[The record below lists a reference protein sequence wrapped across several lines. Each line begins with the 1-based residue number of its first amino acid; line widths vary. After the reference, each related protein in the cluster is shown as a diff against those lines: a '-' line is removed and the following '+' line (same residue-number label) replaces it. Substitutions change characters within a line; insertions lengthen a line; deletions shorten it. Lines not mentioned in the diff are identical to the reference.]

1 MKIWSKMQGLRL
13 VTFDMV
19 GTVIKFSR
27 HPVMDYVEIG
37 QRHGIKAEFD
47 SIAKSFAKQWADHDR
62 ALPHFGATSVGIT
75 SRLWWLTL
83 VEGTFKNSLG
93 HAAFN
98 EEAVRKAAEELYD
111 HFASPKAYAVLD
123 DGKEAMKKAK
133 DLGLQVGVIT
143 NFDVRIH
150 SILKDL
156 RISELC
162 DFVVTS
168 EEAESSKPE
177 ENIFNFAQ
185 SKSYLV
191 ELKPSEVLHI
201 GDDYSKVTKELNF
214 IEIAWI
220 FRTILGP
227 RQLDYR
233 QYWWTGDQAINI
245 FLKMPI
251 KTGGVN
257 FVRTALQMTW
267 SQM

>member
-1 MKIWSKMQGLRL
+1 VKIWSKMQGLRL

-201 GDDYSKVTKELNF
+201 GDDYSKDY
-214 IEIAWI
+214 
-220 FRTILGP
+220 LGAKAAG
-227 RQLDYR
+227 L
-233 QYWWTGDQAINI
+233 QAILVDRWGQ
-245 FLKMPI
+245 FCPDCPPDDMV
-251 KTGGVN
+251 TD
-257 FVRTALQMTW
+257 VREVFTKYKK
-267 SQM
+267 

>member
-1 MKIWSKMQGLRL
+1 MYLSRLKIWSEMQGIRL

-19 GTVIKFSR
+19 GTVIRFSR

-37 QRHGIKAEFD
+37 QRHGIKTEFD
-47 SIAKSFAKQWADHDR
+47 SIAKSFAKQWAEHDR
-62 ALPHFGATSVGIT
+62 ALPHFGSTSVGVT

-93 HAAFN
+93 PAACD

-123 DGKEAMKKAK
+123 DGKEAMEKAR

-156 RISELC
+156 SISELC

-185 SKSYLV
+185 SKSHLE

-201 GDDYSKVTKELNF
+201 GDDYSKVTNL
-214 IEIAWI
+214 
-220 FRTILGP
+220 
-227 RQLDYR
+227 
-233 QYWWTGDQAINI
+233 
-245 FLKMPI
+245 
-251 KTGGVN
+251 
-257 FVRTALQMTW
+257 TALNGW
-267 SQM
+267 H

>member
-1 MKIWSKMQGLRL
+1 MILPVKIQLKMQGIRL

-19 GTVIKFSR
+19 GTVIRFSR

-47 SIAKSFAKQWADHDR
+47 SIAKSFAKQWAEHDR

-83 VEGTFKNSLG
+83 VEGTFKNCLG
-93 HAAFN
+93 PAACN
-98 EEAVRKAAEELYD
+98 EQALRKAAEELYD
-111 HFASPKAYAVLD
+111 HFASAKAYAVLD
-123 DGKEAMKKAK
+123 DGKEAMEKARN
-133 DLGLQVGVIT
+133 LGLQVGAIT

-156 RISELC
+156 SISELC

-177 ENIFNFAQ
+177 EKIFNFAK
-185 SKSYLV
+185 SKSYLE

-201 GDDYSKVTKELNF
+201 GDDYSKV
-214 IEIAWI
+214 
-220 FRTILGP
+220 
-227 RQLDYR
+227 
-233 QYWWTGDQAINI
+233 INNSG
-245 FLKMPI
+245 L
-251 KTGGVN
+251 T
-257 FVRTALQMTW
+257 
-267 SQM
+267 